1 MALSVT
7 EATLLSRIVV
17 HQHARDLALVSV
29 VIAAGDSGRAAVTV
43 TISGCHKE
51 PCAFTV
57 TITQPSGVAFHRE
70 LTEQLIEALE
80 KHVSSWLPV
89 RVASKELSAD
99 WR

>member
-1 MALSVT
+1 MVLSAT

-17 HQHARDLALVSV
+17 HQHSRDLTLVSV
-29 VIAAGDSGRAAVTV
+29 VITAGDRSRAAVTV

-51 PCAFTV
+51 PCAFTA
-57 TITQPSGVAFHRE
+57 TITQPTGVAFHRE
-70 LTEQLIEALE
+70 FTEQLSEALE
-80 KHVSSWLPV
+80 KHVSSWLPA